1 MSRGTS
7 NIVNDQI
14 KLLTSARIPTRF
26 GEFQLALYE
35 NSLDEKDHLAL
46 MHGDI
51 HSADEV
57 LVRVHSECFTGDVL
71 GSLRCDCGE
80 QLNASMRMIA
90 EEGAGIVLYLR
101 QEGRGIGLHD
111 KLRAYNLQ
119 DQGYDTV
126 DANLALGHEADER
139 DYTIGALILRDLNI
153 QSVRLLTNN
162 PEKIESLESHG
173 IDVGERVPLQPEPN
187 MHNAEYLHTKL
198 KRMRHMLD
206 LGPTMSGPSSKPN
219 VLGSRFGRLQRRL
232 SSDDHTQNPFV
243 TLLVHRRLDGQMMEP
258 AATSVRVVMPVA
270 INHDA
275 IVAGPDQLDVL
286 AEALDA
292 QSRGPSHVIVLDPD
306 RVAPARLCQRTTA
319 VSPVTVFTT
328 TEGAASL
335 RTTPEAADFTVVGV
349 DVEGAKGY
357 VGSVFAWLKNHAVQ
371 SALVCGPR
379 TWSRAVLRDQRVTYI
394 IEFIDTASL
403 RRGSTSGLS
412 GAPFTIRKPTRF
424 CTDKGLYISGE
435 ISYIEGE

>member
-51 HSADEV
+51 HSADDV

-126 DANLALGHEADER
+126 DANLALGHGADER

-187 MHNAEYLHTKL
+187 VHNTEYLRTKL
-198 KRMRHMLD
+198 KRMQHMLD
-206 LGPTMSGPSSKPN
+206 LGPTMSASSSKTN
-219 VLGSRFGRLQRRL
+219 VPGSHFGRLQRRL
-232 SSDDHTQNPFV
+232 RSDDHTNPLV

-258 AATSVRVVMPVA
+258 AATSVRVVTPVA

-275 IVAGPDQLDVL
+275 IIAGPDQLDVL
-286 AEALDA
+286 AEALEA

-306 RVAPARLCQRTTA
+306 RGIPARLSKRTTA
-319 VSPVTVFTT
+319 VAPVTVFTGM
-328 TEGAASL
+328 EGAASL
-335 RTTPEAADFTVVGV
+335 RTTSEAADFTVVGV
-349 DVEGAKGY
+349 DAEGAKGY
-357 VGSVFAWLKNHAVQ
+357 VGSVFAWLKDHAVQ
-371 SALVCGPR
+371 SVLVCGPR
-379 TWSRAVLRDQRVTYI
+379 PWSQAVLRDQRATHI
-394 IEFIDTASL
+394 IEFIDTATL
-403 RRGSTSGLS
+403 RRGATSGLS
-412 GAPFTIRKPTRF
+412 GAPFSIKKPTRF

-435 ISYIEGE
+435 VSYLEGE